1 MLAGLDV
8 RTERMRKNLDM
19 TQGLIVAEAVMMGL
33 APALGRQVAHDVV
46 YAACRMAN
54 DQGISLFEALKAQ
67 GEATAE
73 LDLATLE
80 QLCDPANYLGLA
92 PQMVDQALARQGAVA
107 R

>member
-19 TQGLIVAEAVMMGL
+19 TQGLIVAEVVMMGL

-46 YAACRMAN
+46 HAACRVAN
-54 DQGISLFEALKAQ
+54 DQGISLLDALLAH
-67 GEATAE
+67 GEAIAD
-73 LDLATLE
+73 LDVEDLKRLT
-80 QLCDPANYLGLA
+80 DPTHYLGLA
-92 PQMVDQALARQGAVA
+92 PQMVDIALAREGSVK

>member
-1 MLAGLDV
+1 MLAGLEV

-46 YAACRMAN
+46 YAACRLAN
-54 DQGISLFEALKAQ
+54 DQGTSLLDALLAQ
-67 GEATAE
+67 GEATAQ
-73 LDLATLE
+73 LDLAELQRLT
-80 QLCDPANYLGLA
+80 DPANYLGLA
-92 PQMVDQALARQGAVA
+92 PQMVDIALAREGAVP